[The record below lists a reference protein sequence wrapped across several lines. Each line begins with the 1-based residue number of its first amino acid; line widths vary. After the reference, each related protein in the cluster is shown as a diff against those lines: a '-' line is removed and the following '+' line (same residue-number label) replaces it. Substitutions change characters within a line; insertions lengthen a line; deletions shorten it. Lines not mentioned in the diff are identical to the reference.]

1 MDTQAGDR
9 SGDFSSEEP
18 EFVEGDP
25 EELCYRLHAINVL
38 DRAWR
43 AWRAVVAQ
51 DIHNELITSVGA
63 NFHAVLSARTALLHW
78 RAVYRQSAS
87 PHRVCSVNTTLASAF
102 DPWKDLTF
110 APIIQEKNLLPD
122 SNNFKRIW
130 HVGLRNGTLHAQVQL
145 IDNSIRYIPTTL
157 ASKIKQLEHQHIVSS
172 I

>member
-51 DIHNELITSVGA
+51 DIH
-63 NFHAVLSARTALLHW
+63 
-78 RAVYRQSAS
+78 
-87 PHRVCSVNTTLASAF
+87 
-102 DPWKDLTF
+102 K
-110 APIIQEKNLLPD
+110 
-122 SNNFKRIW
+122 
-130 HVGLRNGTLHAQVQL
+130 
-145 IDNSIRYIPTTL
+145 
-157 ASKIKQLEHQHIVSS
+157 
-172 I
+172 

>member
-63 NFHAVLSARTALLHW
+63 NFHAVLSARTALLH
-78 RAVYRQSAS
+78 
-87 PHRVCSVNTTLASAF
+87 
-102 DPWKDLTF
+102 
-110 APIIQEKNLLPD
+110 
-122 SNNFKRIW
+122 
-130 HVGLRNGTLHAQVQL
+130 
-145 IDNSIRYIPTTL
+145 
-157 ASKIKQLEHQHIVSS
+157 
-172 I
+172 